1 MVRTQVSNF
10 CIDYS
15 HWYTARSNELH
26 VSYGKVMKAIKR
38 VRLGLAMLRFA
49 ASLDLTFFLFFRC
62 YHYSQDTANC
72 DKYNQAFLATPYFT
86 VLLELI
92 DIQ

>member
-15 HWYTARSNELH
+15 HWYVARSNELY
-26 VSYGKVMKAIKR
+26 VSYGKVMKASKI

-49 ASLDLTFFLFFRC
+49 ASLDLTFFVFSLLSLFSR
-62 YHYSQDTANC
+62 HSQS
-72 DKYNQAFLATPYFT
+72 
-86 VLLELI
+86 
-92 DIQ
+92 

>member
-15 HWYTARSNELH
+15 HWYVARSNGLH
-26 VSYGKVMKAIKR
+26 VSYGKVMKASKR

-49 ASLDLTFFLFFRC
+49 ASLDLTFFVFRC
-62 YHYSQDTANC
+62 YHYSQATANR
-72 DKYNQAFLATPYFT
+72 DKYNQAFLATPRFA
-86 VLLELI
+86 VLLDLMF
-92 DIQ
+92 